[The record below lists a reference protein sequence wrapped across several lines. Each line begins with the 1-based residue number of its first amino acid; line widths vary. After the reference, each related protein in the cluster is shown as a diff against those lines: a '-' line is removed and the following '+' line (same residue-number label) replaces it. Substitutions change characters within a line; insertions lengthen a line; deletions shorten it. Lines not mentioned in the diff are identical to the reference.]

1 MTAFLASDRFI
12 RRRAEQGVRYTG
24 STYRG
29 PYVIHWFNLQGPL
42 RECIEYDF
50 NLRASHNVGLH
61 AHVLDAVTQSELGV
75 HLEGEVLE

>member
-1 MTAFLASDRFI
+1 MI
-12 RRRAEQGVRYTG
+12 HYTG

-29 PYVIHWFNLQGPL
+29 PYV
-42 RECIEYDF
+42 RIEYDF
-50 NLRASHNVGLH
+50 NLRFAENAGLH